1 MLKRLICALS
11 LIYVAGLYSADE
23 PKKEGLQNDPY
34 KLAPDG
40 SIAVI
45 PYNPRQQELVDKLG
59 KEIDEYHNQI
69 NEKLKFLSFEKRMKD
84 SRYGQVGYAR
94 DIHLPYESPYVQ
106 HSRYVMKLKG
116 GGGAEGG
123 GFSLD
128 EISFWSRKSLTQHHK
143 EPVTIYREMK
153 NSASNGGVKGLTV
166 SVRTVTVADDTINS
180 YELDKIQSPWDRMR
194 LVRTYRDRLLEVLRS
209 VDRYIMSRGKVQARE
224 VSETILEVTVGGDFQ
239 EP

>member
-1 MLKRLICALS
+1 MHRILLFLFPIALF
-11 LIYVAGLYSADE
+11 AADE
-23 PKKEGLQNDPY
+23 AKKPVIQNDPFV
-34 KLAPDG
+34 LAPDG

-45 PYNPRQQELVDKLG
+45 PYNPRQLESVNKISQ
-59 KEIDEYHNQI
+59 EIDFYHSQI
-69 NEKLKFLSFEKRMKD
+69 NEKIKFLSFEKRMKD

-94 DIHLPYESPYVQ
+94 AIQLPYESPYVQ

-143 EPVTIYREMK
+143 EPITIYREMK
-153 NSASNGGVKGLTV
+153 NSASNGGAKSLTI
-166 SVRTVTVADDTINS
+166 SVRTVTIYDDTSNT
-180 YELDKIQSPWDRMR
+180 YELEKIQSPWDRLKLM
-194 LVRTYRDRLLEVLRS
+194 RTYRDRLIEVLRS
-209 VDRYIMSRGKVQARE
+209 IDRYIMTKGTLQARE
-224 VSETILEVTVGGDFQ
+224 VDATILEVTVGGDFQ